1 MSISPD
7 DHRYMAR
14 AIQLAKKGQYTTHP
28 NPRVGCVIV
37 KDGKVIGEGYHQKA
51 GLPHAEINA
60 LLQLRSD
67 KKSAQGAVAYVTLEP
82 CSHTGKTPPCAN
94 ALIEAEISRTVI
106 AMQDP
111 NPQVAGQ
118 GIQRLRDA
126 GIIVEVGILED
137 QARALN
143 VGFIKRMEQGLP
155 WVRIKLAMSLDGKT
169 AMASGESQWITGS
182 AARQDVQRLRAKC
195 DAILTGSGTVLEDD
209 PSLNVRITSEELG
222 LDKGVEYQQPLRVV
236 LDSNLR
242 ISSQAK
248 MLGLAGDTLIYTCS
262 DNKEKSQALE
272 QAGAKIISLDHV
284 KVGGC
289 TSTLLSRTIRQAQQ
303 DCASSLSK
311 TASNSMKKLSLSVVL
326 KDLAKQQINEIHVE
340 AGATLCGALLQEKLV
355 DEIII
360 YMAPTIMGADAR
372 GLFNLP
378 ELSQMKDKKDLKIQ
392 DIRAVGDD
400 WRLQIIIL

>member
-1 MSISPD
+1 MSSSSD
-7 DHRYMAR
+7 DYRFMAR

-37 KDGKVIGEGYHQKA
+37 KNNEIIGEGYHQKA
-51 GLPHAEINA
+51 GQPHAEINA
-60 LLQLRSD
+60 LLQLHSD
-67 KKSAQGAVAYVTLEP
+67 KKSAQGATAYVTLEP
-82 CSHTGKTPPCAN
+82 CSHTGKTPPCAK
-94 ALIEAEISRTVI
+94 ALIEAKISRTVI

-126 GIIVEVGILED
+126 GITVEVGILEE

-182 AARQDVQRLRAKC
+182 AARQDVQRLRARA
-195 DAILTGSGTVLEDD
+195 DAILTGSGTVMEDD
-209 PSLNVRITSEELG
+209 PSLNVRITSEGLG

-242 ISSQAK
+242 MSTQAK
-248 MLGLAGDTLIYTCS
+248 MLKLAGDTLIYTCS
-262 DNKEKSQALE
+262 ANKEKSQALE
-272 QAGAKIISLDHV
+272 QAGARIASLDHV

-289 TSTLLSRTIRQAQQ
+289 
-303 DCASSLSK
+303 ASPLSK
-311 TASNSMKKLSLSVVL
+311 TASDSMKKLPLNAL
-326 KDLAKQQINEIHVE
+326 LQDLAEQQINEIHVE

-378 ELSQMKDKKDLKIQ
+378 ELSQMKDKVDLKVQ
-392 DIRAVGDD
+392 DIRSVGDD
-400 WRLQIIIL
+400 WRLQVIIL

>member
-7 DHRYMAR
+7 DFRFIAK

-37 KDGKVIGEGYHQKA
+37 KNGKIIGEGYHQKA
-51 GLPHAEINA
+51 GQPHAEINA
-60 LLQLRSD
+60 LLQLQ
-67 KKSAQGAVAYVTLEP
+67 SANKLAKGAVAYVTLEP
-82 CSHTGKTPPCAN
+82 CSHTGKTPPCAD
-94 ALIEAEISRTVI
+94 ALIDAGISRVVI

-126 GIIVEVGILED
+126 GITVEVGVLEE

-143 VGFIKRMEQGLP
+143 IGFIKRMEQGLP
-155 WVRIKLAMSLDGKT
+155 WVRIKLAMSLDGRT

-182 AARQDVQRLRAKC
+182 AARQDVQRLRAKA

-209 PSLNVRITSEELG
+209 PSLNVRITSEELD
-222 LDKGVEYQQPLRVV
+222 LDKGMKYQQPLRVI
-236 LDSNLR
+236 LDSSLK
-242 ISSQAK
+242 ISSKAK
-248 MLGLAGDTLIYTCS
+248 ILKLAGDTLIYTCS
-262 DNKEKSQALE
+262 DNNDKSQALE
-272 QAGAKIISLDHV
+272 QAEAKIISLDSV

-289 TSTLLSRTIRQAQQ
+289 ANGT
-303 DCASSLSK
+303 
-311 TASNSMKKLSLSVVL
+311 KKLPLSVVL
-326 KDLAKQQINEIHVE
+326 QDLAKQQINEVHVE

-378 ELSQMKDKKDLKIQ
+378 ELSKMKDKIDFKIQ

-400 WRLQIIIL
+400 WRLQIIPL

>member
-7 DHRYMAR
+7 DYRFMVS
-14 AIQLAKKGQYTTHP
+14 AIKLAKKGQYTTHP

-37 KDGKVIGEGYHQKA
+37 KNNTPIKTIGEGYHQKA
-51 GLPHAEINA
+51 GQPHAEINA
-60 LLQLRSD
+60 LRSI
-67 KKSAQGAVAYVTLEP
+67 KKEGDTKGATAYVTLEP

-94 ALIEAEISRTVI
+94 ALIEAEISRVVI

-126 GIIVEVGILED
+126 GITVEVGVLEE

-155 WVRIKLAMSLDGKT
+155 WVRIKLAMSLDGRT

-182 AARQDVQRLRAKC
+182 AARQDVQRLRAKA

-222 LDKGVEYQQPLRVV
+222 LDKRLEYQEPLRVI
-236 LDSNLR
+236 LDSNLKTP
-242 ISSQAK
+242 SQAK
-248 MLGLAGDTLIYTCS
+248 MLKLAGDTLIYTCS

-272 QAGAKIISLDHV
+272 QAGATIVLLDHV

-289 TSTLLSRTIRQAQQ
+289 
-303 DCASSLSK
+303 ASLP
-311 TASNSMKKLSLSVVL
+311 LSVVL
-326 KDLAKQQINEIHVE
+326 QDLARKQINEVHVE
-340 AGATLCGALLQEKLV
+340 AGAILCGALLQENLV

-378 ELSQMKDKKDLKIQ
+378 ELSQMKDKIDLKIQ
-392 DIRAVGDD
+392 DIRALGDD
-400 WRLQIIIL
+400 WRLQITPIKSHPPSFT